1 MFQVA
6 RALALAVAGGTA
18 CVVRVAHRV
27 SVIAAEPDEAMIV
40 RIVDA
45 LLRATLP
52 DDAEDGAQ
60 LLAAGQLVGNHVRTA
75 EDVVMRHADAVAGEH
90 DTVGISAL
98 VDRRIGQ
105 LVVVPVTVPLVF
117 AVAFAVIPDVCARTG
132 ATGDADRRRLAQAWA
147 RIRR

>member
-6 RALALAVAGGTA
+6 RALALAVAGGA
-18 CVVRVAHRV
+18 AGVVRVAHRV

-40 RIVDA
+40 RIIDA
-45 LLRATLP
+45 VLRATLP
-52 DDAEDGAQ
+52 DDTEDGAQ

-75 EDVVMRHADAVAGEH
+75 GDVVMRHADAVAAEH
-90 DTVGISAL
+90 DAVGISAL

-105 LVVVPVTVPLVF
+105 LVVVAAAVPLVF
-117 AVAFAVIPDVCARTG
+117 AVALAVIPDVCARAG
-132 ATGDADRRRLAQAWA
+132 ATGDADRWRVAQAGA